1 MISRTKWLGLV
12 FVVIVTAVSVRHL
25 TSEPAKFRARNSE
38 QMPSSPDIADGP
50 MMMELYSPYCPS
62 CSQMAPLVESLAK
75 SCDAQ
80 GVSVVQ
86 YDISAAENEHL
97 VDELSIDAVP
107 TFVFIDETGRET
119 ERLVGKQ
126 TADALHSGLVGIGG
140 RACDGRS

>member
-1 MISRTKWLGLV
+1 MISRAKLLGLV
-12 FVVIVTAVSVRHL
+12 FVVTVTAVSVHHL
-25 TSEPAKFRARNSE
+25 TSDPKKFRARNSE
-38 QMPSSPDIADGP
+38 KIPSSTDVVDGP

-75 SCDAQ
+75 SCEAE

-86 YDISAAENEHL
+86 YDISAVENEYL
-97 VDELSIDAVP
+97 VDELSIEAVP
-107 TFVFIDETGRET
+107 TFVFIDETGREI

-126 TADALHSGLVGIGG
+126 SADALHSGLAGIGG